1 MPGKKQKNQST
12 PKRFYIKVGR
22 YIVAVILVFGLI
34 GASYAAYCGILISYG
49 NFHTVEK
56 GQVYRSGQLNRHQL
70 AGEIADHRI
79 KSILNLRGP
88 NVGSP
93 WYDEEIT
100 VAHEDGVTHYD
111 VGISARRLVAPEKIS
126 QILTIL
132 RDAPKPILI
141 HCKSGSDRTGLVS
154 ALYRYTIE
162 GQNPTDAEHEL
173 SLMYGHFPYLVSK
186 SGAMDQSFNIYVQKN
201 LRLLPNKEKD
211 RSDKGAALV
220 QELKISN

>member
-1 MPGKKQKNQST
+1 
-12 PKRFYIKVGR
+12 
-22 YIVAVILVFGLI
+22 
-34 GASYAAYCGILISYG
+34 
-49 NFHTVEK
+49 
-56 GQVYRSGQLNRHQL
+56 
-70 AGEIADHRI
+70 
-79 KSILNLRGP
+79 
-88 NVGSP
+88 
-93 WYDEEIT
+93 
-100 VAHEDGVTHYD
+100 
-111 VGISARRLVAPEKIS
+111 
-126 QILTIL
+126 
-132 RDAPKPILI
+132 
-141 HCKSGSDRTGLVS
+141 VS